1 MTDCR
6 RIDTRT
12 DGGRPLVDNSESSL
26 TSFGNAATGL
36 AKNPLGVIALF
47 LVLVYGL
54 AALVLVFGGNLTF
67 PERMPIIIFLIAF
80 PLIVLAAFLWLVVRH
95 NQRLY
100 APHDFTDEDNWVK
113 MQLETVASI
122 AAAQKSR
129 VNQDALDVESLVQ
142 TVVRH
147 ASDRS
152 STSARLEQRSREILW
167 VDDRHENNQY
177 ERRAFESQGFAIQL
191 ANNTEQALRILDE
204 NRPFAAIISDM
215 GRAEGPQEGY
225 VLLDAVRGKGIR
237 TPFFIYASSRAD
249 KHRRETAARGGNGT
263 TNLPEELFDMV
274 MASIQ

>member
-1 MTDCR
+1 
-6 RIDTRT
+6 
-12 DGGRPLVDNSESSL
+12 VDNSESSL
-26 TSFGNAATGL
+26 TSFGNTATGL

-100 APHDFTDEDNWVK
+100 APHDFADEDNWVK

-129 VNQDALDVESLVQ
+129 VNQEALDVERLVQ

-147 ASDRS
+147 TSDRS
-152 STSARLEQRSREILW
+152 PRPAKLEQWNREILW
-167 VDDRHENNQY
+167 VDDRPENNQY
-177 ERRAFESQGFAIQL
+177 ERRAFESQGYAIQL
-191 ANNTEQALRILDE
+191 ATNTEQALRILA
-204 NRPFAAIISDM
+204 NRRFAAIISDM

-237 TPFFIYASSRAD
+237 TPFFVYASSRAD
-249 KHRRETAARGGNGT
+249 KHRRETAAHGGNGT

-274 MASIQ
+274 MAAVQ